1 MSTAHQVPTD
11 TQIPT
16 TATQVP
22 TIVDQMQVVSNQMS
36 TKVATVVTIDD
47 EPPNITCI
55 ADMEV
60 GTDTGKPTAVVEWQ
74 KPTTTDN
81 SGDIVNITCS
91 PESGTEFTIGQT
103 NVTCEAVDMSGNRA
117 ACSFNVSI
125 TGMWNIFI
133 IIQNT

>member
-1 MSTAHQVPTD
+1 MPTANQMTTD

-16 TATQVP
+16 AANQVP
-22 TIVDQMQVVSNQMS
+22 TTDTQMQIVSNQMS
-36 TKVATVVTIDD
+36 TKVATVVTTDD
-47 EPPNITCI
+47 KPPNITCV

-60 GTDTGKPTAVVEWQ
+60 DTDTGKPTAIVEWR

-81 SGDIVNITCS
+81 SGEIVNITCS
-91 PESGTEFTIGQT
+91 PESGNEFTIGQT
-103 NVTCEAVDMSGNRA
+103 NVTCEAVDMSGKRA
-117 ACSFNVSI
+117 ACSFNVSV